1 MSSPS
6 LQQAK
11 HLHHAQEGGGPL
23 ISSTPATAKETS
35 SVPEPYHHPQRKCGI
50 GHQGPD
56 QATIELTSTKKIPKK
71 SVDSIVEAF
80 LDENTEFLDDY
91 VRRKVSRRQLE
102 QWLFLPFAKEE
113 RWTSWLKT
121 TFTTGNKSTTT
132 AGNPNPN
139 PRQQRI
145 HCISDSNLLKTGGLF
160 SCVRGRQASEQRQ
173 RSRSFTPLRK
183 LSATTF
189 EAGGLATP
197 ILATTLDG
205 QPSFLRTSPAAAAA
219 VLEKANNL
227 NQEKEL
233 NLGQQQHSISN
244 RQDLLLSIVPNTIMQ
259 ANDVPTFAKA
269 LMKSAN
275 LILGQA
281 ALVEFVLLSQPN
293 RLFNGTVYSMT
304 SSSSNIVSQQTR
316 GELKN
321 SLMTSALT
329 SSQLLNVKDK
339 FDENKQSYLNNA
351 LVGPLFK
358 SETGETIGGLQLSD
372 KANAGFTPEDVQLFQ
387 TILSLASACL
397 STLLSQMELRLE
409 LSRSEVFLEL
419 ARTVFSEPTLGLE
432 STMLTILTNFL
443 SLIDCERCQVSL
455 SDRTQP
461 QVFKRVFDLHRNDLV
476 AAKEILEAPY
486 EDRLPMRSDL
496 TGMVV
501 QSGQKINLH
510 GQELKSMT
518 SDDEDCLLRSFLCL
532 PIRDPDANIVGV
544 ISLANK
550 DVEDCLHFT
559 SNDERFVEAFAVFC
573 GMSIRNAADYE
584 KAVLSEAKMQVAF
597 EVMNYQV
604 SANTEEA
611 THHLAALPVPAAAA
625 LQIDSFHFSYLSLDD
640 NATLTGTIRMFM
652 DLGLNSRFGIDHQ
665 TLCRWLLTVRR
676 NYRNETVPYHNWYHA
691 FNVAQMMF
699 SMLLETQW
707 NKTFSMVG
715 PILYYFVS

>member
-1 MSSPS
+1 MSSP

-11 HLHHAQEGGGPL
+11 HLHHVQEGGGPL

-35 SVPEPYHHPQRKCGI
+35 SPITNPDLHHYPQRKCGV
-50 GHQGPD
+50 GHQACKTTPD
-56 QATIELTSTKKIPKK
+56 QDTIETKKIPKK

-80 LDENTEFLDDY
+80 LDEHTEFLDDY

-113 RWTSWLKT
+113 KWSSWLKT
-121 TFTTGNKSTTT
+121 TFT
-132 AGNPNPN
+132 AGKQTSNTPNPN
-139 PRQQRI
+139 PRRI
-145 HCISDSNLLKTGGLF
+145 HCISDSNLLKTGGLL
-160 SCVRGRQASEQRQ
+160 SCVRGRPASEQRQ

-189 EAGGLATP
+189 EVGGLATP

-205 QPSFLRTSPAAAAA
+205 QPSFLRTTPAGSGTAH
-219 VLEKANNL
+219 NL
-227 NQEKEL
+227 NQEKEQQQL
-233 NLGQQQHSISN
+233 NLGQQHSISN

-275 LILGQA
+275 LLLGQA
-281 ALVEFVLLSQPN
+281 AQVEFVLLSLPN

-304 SSSSNIVSQQTR
+304 PSSNSLVSRQ
-316 GELKN
+316 GELNN

-329 SSQLLNVKDK
+329 SSQLLNVNDQWVGQ
-339 FDENKQSYLNNA
+339 DENKQSYLNNA

-358 SETGETIGGLQLSD
+358 SETGEIIGGLQLSD
-372 KANAGFTPEDVQLFQ
+372 KASGFTPEDVQLFQ

-461 QVFKRVFDLHRNDLV
+461 LVFKRVFDLHRNDLV
-476 AAKEILEAPY
+476 TAKEVLEAPY

-510 GQELKSMT
+510 GQELRTT
-518 SDDEDCLLRSFLCL
+518 SDEEDCLLRSFLCL

-550 DVEDCLHFT
+550 DVKDCLHFT
-559 SNDERFVEAFAVFC
+559 SNDERFVEAFSVFC

-611 THHLAALPVPAAAA
+611 THHLAALPVPAASS

-640 NATLTGTIRMFM
+640 NATLTVSSFKNNFTDTVFENHRKSLIQHCERSELCLHFEWTKVNCPFWRVFEN
-652 DLGLNSRFGIDHQ
+652 LKLAVKQCYQ
-665 TLCRWLLTVRR
+665 TG
-676 NYRNETVPYHNWYHA
+676 H
-691 FNVAQMMF
+691 F
-699 SMLLETQW
+699 
-707 NKTFSMVG
+707 
-715 PILYYFVS
+715 